1 MKDRVQPTK
10 QTVNQPSESTVVQL
24 ADLFRLM
31 GDPTRLSIILAC
43 HNEPICVS
51 DIASTLDLSASLV
64 SHHLRLLK
72 AARVLRAERRGKQI
86 FYSEADAHIRCV
98 IEDMVVHVGEALDPE
113 GYD

>member
-1 MKDRVQPTK
+1 MVSLA
-10 QTVNQPSESTVVQL
+10 SESTVVQL

-43 HNEPICVS
+43 LSEPICVS
-51 DIASTLDLSASLV
+51 DIANRLDLSPSLV

-98 IEDMVVHVGEALDPE
+98 IEDMVVHVGEALDIE
-113 GYD
+113 GSE